1 MEDFSDF
8 ANSHSGNVSGVKV
21 SMSIK
26 DCQGNW
32 HTLSQRLFK
41 KGSIHIIAL
50 IVVISILLV
59 KEIGSLTKTFT
70 AALINKAVF
79 EGKVNTSDTIDCYLA
94 LPAGNDYPTIEELL
108 THTSGY

>member
-1 MEDFSDF
+1 MTSNNNVATSAGLILKNFSDF

-41 KGSIHIIAL
+41 NGSIHIIAL

-59 KEIGSLTKTFT
+59 IIEVILY
-70 AALINKAVF
+70 
-79 EGKVNTSDTIDCYLA
+79 GKIQTGKNFLRDCI
-94 LPAGNDYPTIEELL
+94 PKR
-108 THTSGY
+108 